1 MDRLQFNSFHLD
13 GWITNTEQGFEIN
26 GVFNV
31 NITFVVLQGNPNT
44 ATGRVRIIP
53 DRQQGNGLVN
63 RTFQGSI
70 LDFHMQTNRPVV
82 REIGLPGG
90 IYRNWG
96 LDEVTVNL
104 IITDVIYEG
113 DDGYRGDF
121 VISNY
126 PQLPREDSPVA
137 VELPT
142 AEDLNAF
149 RELLQT
155 GLVGSY
161 WGSDFYVANHD
172 GYALPRNYPPVENK
186 FEPECSNRLKQIDDF
201 DIIPSTG
208 EKMNKYT
215 LFDYLELEQV
225 GSVISETKEP
235 GHDDITDLIEVAQ
248 KMPRTPEEIEDFA
261 APFIATIALNAL
273 YHCNELRARATVYAG
288 NKKVDL
294 DAVYGALI
302 EGSDKAAT
310 VTKEISKSKP
320 GYIRAA
326 KEFEKAKAYV
336 EFYNGLSSNFEKC
349 HYWAKSRE
357 VANQQE
363 FKGSAYEPHHDSD
376 SGKGEAEVQHRE
388 VRAATEVGHRNSL
401 REAKPV
407 EDVNF

>member
-13 GWITNTEQGFEIN
+13 GWVTNIEQRFEIN
-26 GVFNV
+26 GYSNV
-31 NITFVVLQGNPNT
+31 NITFAIQQGNPNT
-44 ATGRVRIIP
+44 ATGRVRVIP

-82 REIGLPGG
+82 REIGLPVGMISRTWGG
-90 IYRNWG
+90 LEER
-96 LDEVTVNL
+96 TVNL
-104 IITDVIYEG
+104 IITGIVFEG
-113 DDGYRGDF
+113 DDGYREDF
-121 VISNY
+121 VVPNY
-126 PQLPREDSPVA
+126 PQLSSEILPR
-137 VELPT
+137 T
-142 AEDLNAF
+142 EDLNAF

-155 GLVGSY
+155 GLVGSS
-161 WGSDFYVANHD
+161 WGADFYVTNHD
-172 GYALPRNYPPVENK
+172 GYALPKNYPPVENK

-215 LFDYLELEQV
+215 LFEYLELEQV
-225 GSVISETKEP
+225 GSVISESHEP

-261 APFIATIALNAL
+261 ASYIATISLNAL

-294 DAVYGALI
+294 DAVYGTLI
-302 EGSDKAAT
+302 ESSDKAAT

-320 GYIRAA
+320 GYVRAA
-326 KEFEKAKAYV
+326 KEYEKAKAYV

-376 SGKGEAEVQHRE
+376 SGKGEVVIQHRE
-388 VRAATEVGHRNSL
+388 VQAATEIGHRNSL